1 MCAVTDIIRDVFGAD
16 DDQSESAE
24 IEDLRGSPLRLQV
37 TVLLTDSYFT
47 NTDETI
53 ETITSALSNDFDA
66 VEVMDIESTAED
78 DFDDFEDFDL
88 DDDEDEDD
96 VLVGDTDPST
106 GIVHYPGV
114 ED

>member
-16 DDQSESAE
+16 DDQSESVEGMVEGA
-24 IEDLRGSPLRLQV
+24 PLRLRV
-37 TVLLTDSYFT
+37 TVLLTDPYFT
-47 NTDETI
+47 RDDETVD
-53 ETITSALSNDFDA
+53 TITSALGNDFDG
-66 VEVMDIESTAED
+66 VEVMDIEPAD
-78 DFDDFEDFDL
+78 DDDFEDFDYDYE
-88 DDDEDEDD
+88 DDIPDQDDD

>member
-16 DDQSESAE
+16 DDQSESVE
-24 IEDLRGSPLRLQV
+24 GMVEGSPLRLQV

-53 ETITSALSNDFDA
+53 DTITSALSNDFDG
-66 VEVMDIESTAED
+66 VEVMDIESTDED

-88 DDDEDEDD
+88 DDRR
-96 VLVGDTDPST
+96 GR
-106 GIVHYPGV
+106 G
-114 ED
+114 